1 VVLSHYE
8 ARLAAVLGG
17 RLAAPFAGRVFVA
30 PGPDNEPEL
39 PALLV
44 SVPSGEI
51 LSADFGASRPQVV
64 PGANDPRR
72 VLRMRCAVRIEAH
85 AATRTER
92 MAALDAVLYELD
104 APDLRDATALEA
116 PGDPGFQLSGQA
128 PVSVHTEPNGGP
140 TGEPA
145 GVLLTAEGWF
155 WPPNAPGVTGAPIT
169 ATPLRAALLPVALE
183 PWPLHLRAGDAP
195 TPLLLRL
202 GGAASVD
209 EIALRLAQGAAGQL
223 AGGTAGP
230 DNARIVPLA
239 DDSAAFQY
247 VPPAAPATD
256 HLVVAMDG
264 IELARFELAVRP

>member
-1 VVLSHYE
+1 MVLSHYE

-17 RLAAPFAGRVFVA
+17 RLVAPFAGRVFVA
-30 PGPDNEPEL
+30 PGPDGEPEL

-44 SVPSGEI
+44 SVPSAEV

-64 PGANDPRR
+64 SGANDPRR
-72 VLRMRCAVRIEAH
+72 VLRMRCSVRIEAH

-128 PVSVHTEPNGGP
+128 LLSVHTEPD
-140 TGEPA
+140 EKPA

-155 WPPNAPGVTGAPIT
+155 WPPNAPGITGAPIT
-169 ATPLRAALLPVALE
+169 ATPLRAALLPVVLE
-183 PWPLHLRAGDAP
+183 PWPLDLRAGDAP

-202 GGAASVD
+202 GAAASVS
-209 EIALRLAQGAAGQL
+209 EIALRLVDNSTGQL
-223 AGGTAGP
+223 AGGAAGP
-230 DNARIVPLA
+230 DNARIVPVA
-239 DDSAAFQY
+239 DDSAQFQY
-247 VPPAAPATD
+247 VPPADPATD

-264 IELARFELAVRP
+264 LELARFELAVRP